1 MHPVGQFIQG
11 ILWMFMVLLIIRLV
25 VDWIQVFARSWQPT
39 GPILVVLEVVFSIT
53 DPPIKAIRKVI
64 PPLRLGSIALDVSFI
79 LVFIV
84 VILLMRVNQAIFL
97 GLG

>member
-1 MHPVGQFIQG
+1 VHPIGQFIQG

-39 GPILVVLEVVFSIT
+39 GPILVVLEIVFSIT
-53 DPPIKAIRKVI
+53 DPPIKAIRRVI